1 MLGPPQKIAVG
12 GDLQGQ
18 GPKVDKFDNNNN
30 TNVAGP
36 AADSKIF
43 DIDHHTKRN
52 SMVTAQ
58 VTAVETPVRRSY
70 TAVNNSSGEPV
81 PPSPSTIGRRNV
93 NFKEFKKMKQ
103 ESIKEER
110 LKMAKEAFK
119 LIDTDGNGYLTRVE
133 VLRALK
139 KMNSNGVNLI
149 PATMET
155 VTLMMNEVDTDGD
168 GQINEE
174 VGFSLQRQPT

>member
-1 MLGPPQKIAVG
+1 
-12 GDLQGQ
+12 
-18 GPKVDKFDNNNN
+18 
-30 TNVAGP
+30 
-36 AADSKIF
+36 
-43 DIDHHTKRN
+43 
-52 SMVTAQ
+52 
-58 VTAVETPVRRSY
+58 
-70 TAVNNSSGEPV
+70 
-81 PPSPSTIGRRNV
+81 
-93 NFKEFKKMKQ
+93 MKQ